1 MHQLKTDQSV
11 INLMQD
17 TMQATM
23 MQTAMPE
30 PTPPSCAAAA
40 PPARRRLAP
49 QLRIAQILDAAL
61 VEFSERGFN
70 AARMDDIASRCGLS
84 KGGLYAHFQSKD
96 EIFKALLNRSLAPP
110 EWQEASPPPLE
121 AGTRPLALIHI

>member
-49 QLRIAQILDAAL
+49 QVRIAQILDAAL
-61 VEFSERGFN
+61 VEFSERGF
-70 AARMDDIASRCGLS
+70 AAATMDDIGRRCGLS
-84 KGGLYAHFQSKD
+84 KGGC
-96 EIFKALLNRSLAPP
+96 
-110 EWQEASPPPLE
+110 
-121 AGTRPLALIHI
+121 TRTFPART